1 MREQQNQLTH
11 LGQLLFGKY
20 FLCQNFILN
29 PVVHFPFIFWA
40 KKLLL
45 VSLSLSTTDSFV
57 WASHIW
63 SWFLPVL
70 STARPTEAF
79 KNLQQATKALLIT

>member
-1 MREQQNQLTH
+1 MREQQNQLTN

-45 VSLSLSTTDSFV
+45 VSLSLSTTDFFV
-57 WASHIW
+57 
-63 SWFLPVL
+63 
-70 STARPTEAF
+70 
-79 KNLQQATKALLIT
+79 